1 MTTFAGASSS
11 PVSIP
16 AMIRTPYYSFQYNIL
31 DNFFASFLITLYYS
45 MSGIPSSFNQC
56 YTISNM
62 KKFAVF
68 DFDGTLIRWQLYHS
82 MFDRLKNLKRI
93 NPEDVD
99 KVRQARLLWK
109 TRSSED
115 SYQDYENLLVR
126 VFDRALTKID
136 YSVYEEMAEEVFQE
150 HKDQV
155 YTYTRSLISDLST
168 KGYMLFAISGSPREV
183 VEKVAKYWGFD
194 DWIASEYEVEDN
206 KITGNQTLGFI
217 DKNKSV
223 EYFVEKYKLTYKDS
237 YGVGDSDSDISMLK
251 KVEKP
256 IAFNP
261 SKELFEYAS
270 KSGWQIVLERK
281 NVVYEF
287 KHQNGKY
294 SLS

>member
-1 MTTFAGASSS
+1 
-11 PVSIP
+11 
-16 AMIRTPYYSFQYNIL
+16 
-31 DNFFASFLITLYYS
+31 
-45 MSGIPSSFNQC
+45 MSR
-56 YTISNM
+56 
-62 KKFAVF
+62 KFAVF

-82 MFDRLKNLKRI
+82 MFDSLKNLKRI
-93 NPEDVD
+93 NPDNVD

-115 SYQDYENLLVR
+115 SYHNYENILVQ
-126 VFDRALTKID
+126 VFDRALAKVD

-155 YTYTRSLISDLST
+155 YTYTRDLLKELSN
-168 KGYMLFAISGSPREV
+168 KDYMLFAISGSPREV

-194 DWIASEYEVEDN
+194 DWIASEYKVENN

-237 YGVGDSDSDISMLK
+237 YGFGDSDSDIKMLK

-261 SKELFEYAS
+261 SKELFAHAS
-270 KSGWQIVLERK
+270 KNDWKIVIERK
-281 NVVYEF
+281 NVVYELEP
-287 KHQNGKY
+287 KDGKY
-294 SLS
+294 YLG

>member
-1 MTTFAGASSS
+1 
-11 PVSIP
+11 
-16 AMIRTPYYSFQYNIL
+16 
-31 DNFFASFLITLYYS
+31 
-45 MSGIPSSFNQC
+45 
-56 YTISNM
+56 M

-82 MFDRLKNLKRI
+82 IFDSLKNLKKI
-93 NPEDVD
+93 DPKDVD

-109 TRSSED
+109 TRSSEN
-115 SYQDYENLLVR
+115 SYQNYENILVQ
-126 VFDRALTKID
+126 VFDKALTRVD
-136 YSVYEEMAEEVFQE
+136 FSVYEKMAEEVFQE

-155 YTYTRSLISDLST
+155 YTYTRELIKKLKSE
-168 KGYMLFAISGSPREV
+168 GYLLFAISGSPREV

-194 DWIASEYEVEDN
+194 DWIASEYQVEDN
-206 KITGNQTLGFI
+206 KITGTQTLGFR

-223 EYFVEKYKLTYKDS
+223 EYFVKKYGLTYKDS
-237 YGVGDSDSDISMLK
+237 YGVGDSESDVSMLK

-261 SKELFEYAS
+261 SKELFEYAT
-270 KSGWQIVLERK
+270 KSGWQIVVERK

-287 KHQNGKY
+287 NRQNGRY